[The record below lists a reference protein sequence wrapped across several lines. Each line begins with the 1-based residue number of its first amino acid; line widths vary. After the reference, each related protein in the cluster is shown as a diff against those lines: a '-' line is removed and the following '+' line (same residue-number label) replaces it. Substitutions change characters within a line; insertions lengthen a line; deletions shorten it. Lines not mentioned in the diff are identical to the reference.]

1 MAEDRFEADQA
12 YDSLVESGYDS
23 EVASIVRDQLR
34 VKQLQSY
41 TTEIQEL
48 LDAKSELVQAKA
60 TELFR
65 VLSESSGLNHTLPTS
80 TTIDHH
86 GIKDSIDLA
95 VSVSHSERGNLVL
108 FVWKTH
114 NIHLTETIPEGF
126 SLGNLNVGKRKE
138 TSVESQLPILAMQIR
153 PPAEERRG
161 LFSNDSD
168 SPRRLEV
175 SFRLNRSWIEGKT
188 AASDA
193 QFDSAFTTPRGFLDF
208 LSDHAHNEVYA
219 LLSKLIGE
227 VSEVI
232 STYLETK
239 RRFIEGLEV

>member
-1 MAEDRFEADQA
+1 MAEDRFEADRA
-12 YDSLVESGYDS
+12 YDSLVESGYDP

-34 VKQLQSY
+34 VKQLESY

-65 VLSESSGLNHTLPTS
+65 VLSESSGLNHSLPTS
-80 TTIDHH
+80 TTIDHR
-86 GIKDSIDLA
+86 GITDSIDLA
-95 VSVSHSERGNLVL
+95 VSVSRSERGSLVL

-126 SLGNLNVGKRKE
+126 SLGDLNVGKRRE

-161 LFSNDSD
+161 LFSADSD
-168 SPRRLEV
+168 SPQRLEV

-188 AASDA
+188 TASDA
-193 QFDSAFTTPRGFLDF
+193 QFDSAFETSRAFLDF
-208 LSDHAHNEVYA
+208 LSDHAHNEIYA
-219 LLSKLIGE
+219 LLTRLIGE
-227 VSEVI
+227 LSEVI
-232 STYLETK
+232 SSYLEEK